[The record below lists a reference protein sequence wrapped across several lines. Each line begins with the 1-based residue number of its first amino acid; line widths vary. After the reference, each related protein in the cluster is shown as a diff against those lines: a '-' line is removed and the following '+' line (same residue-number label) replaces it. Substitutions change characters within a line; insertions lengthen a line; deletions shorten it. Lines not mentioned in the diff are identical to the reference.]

1 MSNSIILDTHA
12 FIWFVDGNK
21 EMPVHI
27 RKMIEKSSIEKFIS
41 IASLWEIAIKTSLG
55 KLNIKGD
62 FSKVNHL
69 IDVNGFKI
77 LPVNFNDTFVVSEL
91 PFFHRDPFDRILIA
105 QAINYQMG
113 IVSKDANFKLYQVKV
128 IW

>member
-1 MSNSIILDTHA
+1 MSDSIILDTHA
-12 FIWFVDGNK
+12 FIWFVDGHK

-27 RKMIEKSSIEKFIS
+27 RKMIENSSIEKYIS

-62 FSKVNHL
+62 FSKVHHL
-69 IDVNGFKI
+69 IHVNGFKI
-77 LPVNFNDTFVVSEL
+77 LPINFDDTFVVSKL

-105 QAINYQMG
+105 QALNYQMG
-113 IVSKDANFKLYQVKV
+113 IVSRDINFKLYQVKV

>member
-1 MSNSIILDTHA
+1 MTDSIILDTHA
-12 FIWFVDGNK
+12 FIWFVDGYK
-21 EMPVHI
+21 EMPVNI
-27 RKMIEKSSIEKFIS
+27 RKMIESSSVEKYIS

-55 KLNIKGD
+55 KLNIRGD
-62 FSKVNHL
+62 LSKVNDL
-69 IDVNGFKI
+69 VYLNGFKI
-77 LPVNFNDTFVVSEL
+77 LPINFDDTFVVSKL

-113 IVSKDANFKLYQVKV
+113 IVSKDINFKSYQVKV